1 MSDLRRSPY
10 DGGPDRPIR
19 NLAQATGLG
28 RFGLLML
35 AVLAIGGALSNLPMI
50 GLLGLP
56 AVLYAAIALTVLAAQ
71 GLRRGSK
78 TANAPSLIQ
87 RTIMVGGVVCLVIA
101 ALFTPSGFP
110 IEQYELG
117 TFRLFVPIKNW
128 LVVDD
133 IGGVRTIY
141 LPLVWALGPTLLAAG
156 TLNLAGWSPRRR
168 SVLFLAALGVVP
180 LTVVTFLLV
189 ATVWPLGA

>member
-1 MSDLRRSPY
+1 MSELDEVRTMAAKI
-10 DGGPDRPIR
+10 DQQ
-19 NLAQATGLG
+19 AQATGLG

-35 AVLAIGGALSNLPMI
+35 AVLAIGGALTPFPMI
-50 GLLGLP
+50 GLLGIP

-101 ALFTPSGFP
+101 AFFTPYGGL
-110 IEQYELG
+110 YELG

-128 LVVDD
+128 FMVDD
-133 IGGVRTIY
+133 IGGVRNIY

-189 ATVWPLGA
+189 ATVWPLSL

>member
-1 MSDLRRSPY
+1 MAGLIDQ
-10 DGGPDRPIR
+10 
-19 NLAQATGLG
+19 LAQATGLG

-56 AVLYAAIALTVLAAQ
+56 AVLYAAIALAVLAAQ

-87 RTIMVGGVVCLVIA
+87 RTLMVGGVVCLVIA
-101 ALFTPSGFP
+101 ALFTPLGFP
-110 IEQYELG
+110 IVQYELG
-117 TFRLFVPIKNW
+117 TFRLFVPIKYW